1 MANSVKSCG
10 QNFFVSSLC
19 VNSKSA
25 LRHQHLHDV
34 ISAST
39 AGSGKT
45 VRRQTLLCSRTKPRP
60 ATGTPPRIATPFLN
74 GVLLLNQELLLH
86 PQVSTR
92 EGVRPVMQRGF
103 YLGMID
109 HNEVQ
114 FIQFTTERTGEI
126 CSMTGRA
133 KIFLI
138 MTSPLTSFYQ
148 VKKRATEV
156 ALFNHSVISTYLEM

>member
-1 MANSVKSCG
+1 MRYSVKSCG

-19 VNSKSA
+19 VNSKAA

-39 AGSGKT
+39 AGCGKT
-45 VRRQTLLCSRTKPRP
+45 VRRQTLLCRRTKPRP
-60 ATGTPPRIATPFLN
+60 ANRTPPRIATPFLN
-74 GVLLLNQELLLH
+74 GVLLLNHRILLH

-92 EGVRPVMQRGF
+92 EGVRPVMQKRF

-114 FIQFTTERTGEI
+114 FIQFTTGETGEI

-138 MTSPLTSFYQ
+138 MTQSLTSFYQ

-156 ALFNHSVISTYLEM
+156 ALFRSSVISTYLEM

>member
-1 MANSVKSCG
+1 MCFKIDFTGFTHGKCANSVKSCG

-19 VNSKSA
+19 SIQKSA

-39 AGSGKT
+39 QVAGKT
-45 VRRQTLLCSRTKPRP
+45 VRRQALLCRRTKPRQQ
-60 ATGTPPRIATPFLN
+60 TGTPPRIATPFLN
-74 GVLLLNQELLLH
+74 GVLLSTTELLLH

-92 EGVRPVMQRGF
+92 EGVRPVCKRGF

-114 FIQFTTERTGEI
+114 FIQLRRERTGEI

-133 KIFLI
+133 KIFL
-138 MTSPLTSFYQ
+138 S
-148 VKKRATEV
+148 
-156 ALFNHSVISTYLEM
+156 